1 MGYEKKYI
9 KRNYTWAPDGFGA
22 WTGDTL
28 SLTNDGRLEI
38 FFVGCG
44 SMFAKTMFQNNIII
58 IKGNTHIAVDLGNSF
73 PTALWQVAG
82 LKEGDIRCVLPTH
95 SHDDHAG
102 GVGQIALFNKYIGRP
117 YDKHPKLDCIITND
131 YQRILWDKTLSGS
144 LEYNARYL
152 LEDGEERMLNFSD
165 FFNVIRPIWK
175 EHKRREIFEIDY
187 KGIKLEM
194 FRTNHIPEQSKD
206 WSDAFVSYGLYID
219 DRIFYSSDTKFDP
232 ELIAMYCDCSEYMYH
247 DFQMF
252 DPETVHAPFSVGQ
265 KMAPYVKEKVF
276 PMHLS
281 EDYLEKDISGFAG
294 WAEQGCRYIFDN

>member
-1 MGYEKKYI
+1 MKI
-9 KRNYTWAPDGFGA
+9 VPLKREYKWAPGGTGE

-28 SLTNDGRLEI
+28 SLTNDGTLEI

-44 SMFAKTMFQNNIII
+44 SMFSKSMFQNNIII

-82 LKEGDIRCVLPTH
+82 LKEGDIRCILPTH

-117 YDKHPKLDCIITND
+117 FMKHPKLDCIITNY
-131 YQRILWDKTLSGS
+131 YQQILWDKTLSGS

-165 FFNVIRPIWK
+165 FFHVIRPRWK
-175 EHKRREIFEIDY
+175 EHKRREIFEVDY
-187 KGIKLEM
+187 NGIKLEI
-194 FRTNHIPEQSKD
+194 FRTNHIPEQSEG

-219 DRIFYSSDTKFDP
+219 DKIFYTSDTKFDS
-232 ELIAMYCDCSEYMYH
+232 ELIAMYCDQAEYIFH
-247 DFQMF
+247 DVQLFE
-252 DPETVHAPFSVGQ
+252 PETVHAPLSVM
-265 KMAPYVKEKVF
+265 KNIPSYVKEKTTL
-276 PMHLS
+276 MHLS
-281 EDYLEKDISGFAG
+281 DDYVEKDLNGFAG
-294 WAEQGCRYIFDN
+294 WSQQGCRYIFD